1 VQIFNPHDSTGFDLL
16 PSRLVSGSGTIPVNA
31 LGGTGYLFDQMGNP
45 IPAAISIGTG
55 ITTSDLTPFL
65 LGPAF
70 FPLDVAN
77 PIFPLDIYAA
87 HLELNLPNAPQ
98 FAVVGAELRIAPGA
112 FQPSLNTFVI
122 GNLPES
128 GSSGAMF
135 GLIAL
140 PPLVFA
146 HGLKRHLRS

>member
-98 FAVVGAELRIAPGA
+98 FAVVAAELRIAPGA
-112 FQPSLNTFVI
+112 FHPSLNTFVI
-122 GNLPES
+122 GNLPRERQQRGHVRRHS
-128 GSSGAMF
+128 LA
-135 GLIAL
+135 AAC
-140 PPLVFA
+140 FA